1 MEVLISLG
9 FMYHC
14 KLMTFAKKLSE
25 ECVQIWCEL
34 VKKEEWRRLEELRLE
49 EHPSLQKLKDSDSK
63 DIFIAERQRVR
74 VDVKGNSFFGNEVPK
89 NSLLI
94 TFFPIAEDNHIFQP
108 LQKKMG
114 MHGTPF
120 STVTYTMDKGR
131 KTILHTLTFDPWTLP
146 RVRKPNPSQPHP
158 KNVDPSYKRTADTS
172 TSFAKKGGSSTTKTE
187 DKSSNRHTDGSSQ
200 GNDDKSSSTTGN
212 KSKPSAKPMGESS
225 SGHSGSS
232 LDPDRKQAQV
242 PVSNKTKGVFSR
254 KLKEMKVQIKLFH
267 GYSIKCS
274 MSVD

>member
-1 MEVLISLG
+1 
-9 FMYHC
+9 
-14 KLMTFAKKLSE
+14 MTFAKKLSE

-34 VKKEEWRRLEELRLE
+34 VKKEEWRRLEEKRLE
-49 EHPSLQKLKDSDSK
+49 EHPSLQTIKDSDSK

-146 RVRKPNPSQPHP
+146 RVRKPNPSARSRFQP
-158 KNVDPSYKRTADTS
+158 KQNVDPSSKRTADK
-172 TSFAKKGGSSTTKTE
+172 AGGSSTTKTE
-187 DKSSNRHTDGSSQ
+187 DKSSNRHTDGS
-200 GNDDKSSSTTGN
+200 DDGKSSRTTGN
-212 KSKPSAKPMGESS
+212 KSTPSAKPMNKSS
-225 SGHSGSS
+225 SGNSQTPPLGENLAEHLNISS
-232 LDPDRKQAQV
+232 PDPDRKQAQV
-242 PVSNKTKGVFSR
+242 PVSNKTKGMFSR
-254 KLKEMKVQIKLFH
+254 K
-267 GYSIKCS
+267 
-274 MSVD
+274 

>member
-1 MEVLISLG
+1 
-9 FMYHC
+9 
-14 KLMTFAKKLSE
+14 MTFAKKLSE

-94 TFFPIAEDNHIFQP
+94 TFFPIAEDNHIFPP

-146 RVRKPNPSQPHP
+146 RVRKANPSQPKPSQP
-158 KNVDPSYKRTADTS
+158 KPSQPDPS
-172 TSFAKKGGSSTTKTE
+172 
-187 DKSSNRHTDGSSQ
+187 Q
-200 GNDDKSSSTTGN
+200 P
-212 KSKPSAKPMGESS
+212 KPSQPDPSQPKPSQPKPSHPTSS
-225 SGHSGSS
+225 
-232 LDPDRKQAQV
+232 QAQV
-242 PVSNKTKGVFSR
+242 PVSNKTKGMFSR
-254 KLKEMKVQIKLFH
+254 K
-267 GYSIKCS
+267 
-274 MSVD
+274 

>member
-1 MEVLISLG
+1 MCI
-9 FMYHC
+9 
-14 KLMTFAKKLSE
+14 
-25 ECVQIWCEL
+25 
-34 VKKEEWRRLEELRLE
+34 R
-49 EHPSLQKLKDSDSK
+49 DS
-63 DIFIAERQRVR
+63 
-74 VDVKGNSFFGNEVPK
+74 SFFGHDVPK

-94 TFFPIAEDNHIFQP
+94 TFFPLAEYNHIFLP
-108 LQKKMG
+108 LQKKIS

-212 KSKPSAKPMGESS
+212 KSKPSAKSMGESS

-254 KLKEMKVQIKLFH
+254 QLKEMKVQIKLFH

-274 MSVD
+274 ISVDCNPSRKKKHILDL